1 MKVESYTP
9 GRVRF
14 KFENQLEKRN
24 FVKNIDG
31 LKGIEDIKETANSL
45 TIKFEADSQFDYFLK
60 NFIMPSI
67 RSMKIDYNLDKEDIF
82 FYINPLI
89 KNNIT
94 KAFWNMLMLGPK
106 RGFITFTICSL
117 GVSPFIK
124 NKL

>member
-14 KFENQLEKRN
+14 RFENQLEKRN
-24 FVKNIDG
+24 FVKNIDS

-94 KAFWNMLMLGPK
+94 KAFWNMLILGPK

-117 GVSPFIK
+117 GVGPFIK

>member
-1 MKVESYTP
+1 MKVESYIP

-60 NFIMPSI
+60 NFIIPSLKN
-67 RSMKIDYNLDKEDIF
+67 MKIDYSLDKEDIF

-117 GVSPFIK
+117 GVSSFIK